1 MCYCAAMSDRS
12 SFADVWPAA
21 TVVRKVAP
29 AALLALVLLLGV
41 FFRFYRLDE
50 KLLWHDEVA
59 TRVFAAGYTPEDW
72 RDELRTGRVFDVAE
86 LQHYQRATPER
97 GLSHPIAGIA
107 ADDPHHPP
115 LYYILAGLW
124 VACFGDGIGTL
135 RALSVLFSLGTLP
148 AMYWLGLELFRSRR
162 TALAV
167 MALSAVS
174 PFFVLYAQEARE
186 YSLWTLLIVLSYAAL
201 CSAIRQTKEK
211 ARGLL
216 LVWAPYSFLTVV
228 ALYTSFS
235 SAWVI
240 LSQIVYVLALERRIS
255 RVLLSCTAALA
266 ASACAVVPWAINLIR
281 HFEVFEASMRWSKAI
296 VIPRISLL
304 RILGFN
310 VTGTVVDI
318 WPYEHEPGT
327 YGVVA
332 VTLGIVV
339 WALVSVARAAP
350 SQTKALVLPLVFVPI
365 VVLLIPDLVFG
376 GIRSISA
383 KYLTPSW
390 IGVQLALGWAL
401 ANQSHRRA
409 ARMGE
414 VIAALVVTVG
424 VGSCWLNSLKV
435 SVWTKGVSFL
445 LPEVAQEVNA
455 SARPLLV
462 ANLEQYNP
470 GNLMALSVRLAP
482 GTKVQLLD
490 AEKEERFVL
499 PPEGDYTDVF
509 LLSPIGVYREALE
522 KRENVRCRLVRK
534 DIFLELWKVERAGGR
549 H

>member
-1 MCYCAAMSDRS
+1 MCYFAAMT
-12 SFADVWPAA
+12 AVTA
-21 TVVRKVAP
+21 TGRVSAGV
-29 AALLALVLLLGV
+29 LLVLLLVLGV

-97 GLSHPIAGIA
+97 GLAHPIAGIA

-135 RALSVLFSLGTLP
+135 RALSVLFSLATLP
-148 AMYWLGLELFRSRR
+148 AMYWLAMELTRQRR
-162 TALAV
+162 VALTAV
-167 MALSAVS
+167 ALSAVS

-186 YSLWTLLIVLSYAAL
+186 YSLWTLLIVLSYGCL
-201 CSAIRQTKEK
+201 TSAIRRTKEH
-211 ARGLL
+211 ARAPMSGLA

-240 LSQIVYVLALERRIS
+240 LSQIVYVLWLERLRIT
-255 RVLLSCTAALA
+255 RVLLSCTAALTV
-266 ASACAVVPWAINLIR
+266 SACAVVPWAINLIR

-296 VIPRISLL
+296 VIPRASLL

-318 WPYEHEPGT
+318 WPYEHEPAT
-327 YGVVA
+327 WVVVA
-332 VTLGIVV
+332 LVLGIVL
-339 WALVSVARAAP
+339 WALATLVRSSPRETYV
-350 SQTKALVLPLVFVPI
+350 LVLPLLCVPV
-365 VVLLIPDLVFG
+365 VVLLIPDLMFG

-390 IGVQLALGWAL
+390 IGVQLALAWAL
-401 ANQSHRRA
+401 AGEGEKRA
-409 ARMGE
+409 ALERRLGY
-414 VIAALVVTVG
+414 VAGVLVVAAG

-445 LPEVAQEVNA
+445 LPEVAQDINR
-455 SARPLLV
+455 SARPLVV

-490 AEKEERFVL
+490 AEREERFVL
-499 PPEGDYTDVF
+499 PRGDEYTDVF
-509 LLSPIGVYREALE
+509 LLSPIGVYREAME
-522 KRENVRCRLVRK
+522 KREDVRCRLVRK
-534 DIFLELWKVERAGGR
+534 DIFLELWKVERTDD